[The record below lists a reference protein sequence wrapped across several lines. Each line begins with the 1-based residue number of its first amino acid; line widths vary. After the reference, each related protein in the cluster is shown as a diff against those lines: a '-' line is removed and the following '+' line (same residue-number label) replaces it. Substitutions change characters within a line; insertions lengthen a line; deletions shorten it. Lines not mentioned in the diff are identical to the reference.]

1 MSSFDCD
8 ATPSAAWNEPRDV
21 YWRIPSGAPHRAGEQ
36 GLTITARTRVT
47 RFIEEHLADR
57 ITLSELASAA
67 CMSRF
72 HFARMFR
79 LSFGQ
84 SPMEYVLA
92 AKVELAKQL
101 LLAGNHSIAYV
112 AAMLGFADQS
122 HFTRSFRRVAG
133 CSPRQFIAERNGHVH
148 SASA

>member
-1 MSSFDCD
+1 MSSFDPD
-8 ATPSAAWNEPRDV
+8 VPPSTPWSDLRDV
-21 YWRIPSGAPHRAGEQ
+21 SWPAPVAPHRAGEY
-36 GLTITARTRVT
+36 GLTITARSRVMH
-47 RFIEEHLADR
+47 FIEQHLADR

-92 AKVELAKQL
+92 AKVDFAKQL
-101 LLAGNHSIAYV
+101 LLAGSHSIAYV
-112 AAMLGFADQS
+112 AAMLSFADQS

-133 CSPRQFIAERNGHVH
+133 CSPRQYIADRNARVR
-148 SASA
+148 SA

>member
-1 MSSFDCD
+1 MSSFDPDVLPSLAWSELRD
-8 ATPSAAWNEPRDV
+8 ASWPVP
-21 YWRIPSGAPHRAGEQ
+21 PAPHRAGEH
-36 GLTITARTRVT
+36 GLTLTARSRVM
-47 RFIEEHLADR
+47 RFIEQHLAER
-57 ITLSELASAA
+57 ITLAELASAA

-84 SPMEYVLA
+84 SPMEYVLT
-92 AKVELAKQL
+92 AKIDLAKQL
-101 LLAGNHSIAYV
+101 LLAGSHSIAYV

-133 CSPRQFIAERNGHVH
+133 CSPRQYVAARNTHRR
-148 SASA
+148 SA

>member
-1 MSSFDCD
+1 MSSFDPD
-8 ATPSAAWNEPRDV
+8 VPPPTPWSDLRDV
-21 YWRIPSGAPHRAGEQ
+21 SWSVPVAPHRAGEH
-36 GLTITARTRVT
+36 GLTITARSRVM
-47 RFIEEHLADR
+47 RFIEQHLADR

-92 AKVELAKQL
+92 AKVDFAKQL
-101 LLAGNHSIAYV
+101 LLAGSHSITYV

-133 CSPRQFIAERNGHVH
+133 CSPRQYIADRNARVR
-148 SASA
+148 SA

>member
-1 MSSFDCD
+1 MSSFDPD
-8 ATPSAAWNEPRDV
+8 VPPSTPWSDLRDV
-21 YWRIPSGAPHRAGEQ
+21 SWPVPVAPHRAGEH
-36 GLTITARTRVT
+36 GLTLTARSRVM
-47 RFIEEHLADR
+47 RFIEQHLADR
-57 ITLSELASAA
+57 ITLAELASAA

-84 SPMEYVLA
+84 SPMEYVLV
-92 AKVELAKQL
+92 AKVDFAKQL
-101 LLAGNHSIAYV
+101 LLAGSHSIAYV
-112 AAMLGFADQS
+112 AAMLSFADQS

-133 CSPRQFIAERNGHVH
+133 CSPRQFIADRNGHVH